1 MSIATLSSKSQI
13 VVPADVRASL
23 GLQPGDQLS
32 IVVEGD
38 HAVLR
43 KQAGSALDAL
53 AALVDPARLA
63 GAIEELERNRN
74 EWDRKCAIQ
83 VVFEEGQPNST
94 GERLQPR
101 TLLRALSRQ

>member
-53 AALVDPARLA
+53 VDPARLA

-74 EWDRKCAIQ
+74 EWDGKCAIQ